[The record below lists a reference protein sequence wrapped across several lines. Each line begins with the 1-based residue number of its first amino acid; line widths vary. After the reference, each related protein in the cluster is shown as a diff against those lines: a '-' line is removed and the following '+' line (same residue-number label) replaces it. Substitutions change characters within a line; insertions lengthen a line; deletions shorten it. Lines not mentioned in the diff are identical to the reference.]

1 MKMMYPSLAQGILHF
16 HLVEINSG
24 MYCYDVLRCV
34 GITALVDSGATA
46 TLISEAVYNKLPFK

>member
-1 MKMMYPSLAQGILHF
+1 MKMRYPPLAQGILHF

-34 GITALVDSGATA
+34 EIPALVDSGATA
-46 TLISEAVYNKLPFK
+46 TLNSEAVYNKFSFK

>member
-1 MKMMYPSLAQGILHF
+1 MKRVVTSLEHPIN
-16 HLVEINSG
+16 LVDSG